1 MWKKTW
7 NLYAVN
13 GMYYVTTSLF
23 SPYISSYY
31 TSRGMS
37 ESQIGALSAIIPL
50 CYLLIQPFWA
60 RISDRTGK
68 RRRVLLF
75 LCAGCAA
82 AVLLFLKAESF
93 PQFMIV
99 VFIYSVFFSAL
110 LPLSDA
116 LTMREAERKKADFS
130 RIRMSGTLCY
140 ALVVVAS
147 GFFLKSHLRVMFI
160 LDGIAFLIFLLCC
173 STLKDENAGEKNQLI
188 KKGAENIN
196 HREPLFRSKMIIIVL
211 TCAFALQLSLNYHG
225 TFLGV
230 YLLDLGHNQVLI
242 GIMSCI
248 SALSEVPALLLM
260 KKLYRKFS
268 TETLLVMAVLLGAVR
283 LVLAA
288 SGWIVLLL
296 VEQLLQGFSFMICYL
311 TCVTYINEQV
321 QKDRISQGQSML
333 SLAQNGLGAIC
344 GTLIGGVVAQNLGI
358 QRGFLVM
365 AGIAACIA
373 VCAAFAGQW
382 IRSKE
387 GGKYNEI

>member
-1 MWKKTW
+1 M
-7 NLYAVN
+7 
-13 GMYYVTTSLF
+13 TTSLF

-37 ESQIGALSAIIPL
+37 ESQIGALSAVIPL

-93 PQFMIV
+93 SQFMIV

-140 ALVVVAS
+140 ALVVVVS
-147 GFFLKSHLRVMFI
+147 GFYLKNHLRMMFI
-160 LDGIAFLIFLLCC
+160 IDSIAVLIFLFCC
-173 STLKDENAGEKNQLI
+173 ATLKGGDTEKKVYI
-188 KKGAENIN
+188 VKKDYEKKNK
-196 HREPLFRSKMIIIVL
+196 HEQLFRSKMIIVVL
-211 TCAFALQLSLNYHG
+211 ICAFALQLSLNYHG

-230 YLLDLGHNQVLI
+230 YLLDLGHNQSLI
-242 GIMSCI
+242 GVMHCI
-248 SALSEVPALLLM
+248 SALSEVPALLVIR
-260 KKLYRKFS
+260 KLYRKFRP
-268 TETLLVMAVLLGAVR
+268 ETLLVAAVLLGAAR
-283 LVLAA
+283 LTLAA

-296 VEQLLQGFSFMICYL
+296 AEQLLQGVSFMICYL
-311 TCVTYINEQV
+311 TCVTFINEQV
-321 QKDRISQGQSML
+321 QKERISEGQSML

-365 AGIAACIA
+365 AGIAACVA
-373 VCAAFAGQW
+373 VCAAFAGRW
-382 IRSKE
+382 IRNKE